1 VLTLAALAALAVGGA
16 AGVVAVRRAGLRVA
30 VRGAVS
36 RADVRGAGSGVVVS
50 ARYLHLRGIQRG
62 LPAAVRIYGQ
72 AGRDFVAA
80 AAARERGVTPNDG

>member
-1 VLTLAALAALAVGGA
+1 LNDSDLTPFHLEVLTLAALAALAFGA
-16 AGVVAVRRAGLRVA
+16 AAGRVAARRAALRVA

-50 ARYLHLRGIQRG
+50 ARYLHPRGIQRG
-62 LPAAVRIYGQ
+62 HPAT
-72 AGRDFVAA
+72 A